1 MLVANKRR
9 IIDSLN
15 NFCLIEI
22 INCIVNE
29 GRSDPVIPFKVERL
43 RDEPNSLGSLMLMIG
58 GDGPNGKGIEVIT
71 GKGKRVVRYE
81 IDGF

>member
-1 MLVANKRR
+1 M
-9 IIDSLN
+9 IS
-15 NFCLIEI
+15 
-22 INCIVNE
+22 
-29 GRSDPVIPFKVERL
+29 FKVERL

-81 IDGF
+81 IDGL

>member
-1 MLVANKRR
+1 M
-9 IIDSLN
+9 
-15 NFCLIEI
+15 IEI
-22 INCIVNE
+22 INYIVNE